1 MFKLFKRDN
10 PAKKIQQW
18 SERISALINNNGELK
33 NKIGQVGILDGEIT
47 INEFIENN
55 ELGLA
60 YEHLTYMILE
70 SGIYLTEEQINGIS
84 ELAEKLGLTNPNL
97 LKPSVI
103 ETDEFY
109 NLLESFN
116 NAQKKA
122 INHLKTL
129 WEMKTP
135 MTREDWIG
143 WSQDQYE
150 KDEFRNEQNIKIFPH
165 GFGLSYQ
172 DKDVIIDF
180 DFGEHGE
187 SNGFDVNRLWFFL
200 ETNKIESV
208 FMNEKQIS
216 KVVDFELRSGALEFS
231 GYINYY
237 KKNELQ

>member
-1 MFKLFKRDN
+1 MFTPFKRDN
-10 PAKKIQQW
+10 PTKKIQQW

-33 NKIGQVGILDGEIT
+33 TKIDQVGILHGEII

-60 YEHLTYMILE
+60 YEHLICMISE
-70 SGIYLTEEQINGIS
+70 SGVYLTKEQTDDIS
-84 ELAEKLGLTNPNL
+84 ELAEKFGLT
-97 LKPSVI
+97 KPSLLTRSVI
-103 ETDEFY
+103 QTDEFY

-122 INHLKTL
+122 VNILKNL
-129 WEMKTP
+129 WGMNTP
-135 MTREDWIG
+135 ITRDDWIG

-150 KDEFRNEQNIKIFPH
+150 KDEFKNEQNIKIFPH

-172 DKDVIIDF
+172 DEDVYIDF

-187 SNGFDVNRLWFFL
+187 FNGFDVSRLWLFL
-200 ETNKIESV
+200 EVNKIRSV
-208 FMNEKQIS
+208 FTSEKQIK
-216 KVVDFELRSGALEFS
+216 KVVDFGAASGALEFS

-237 KKNELQ
+237 KK